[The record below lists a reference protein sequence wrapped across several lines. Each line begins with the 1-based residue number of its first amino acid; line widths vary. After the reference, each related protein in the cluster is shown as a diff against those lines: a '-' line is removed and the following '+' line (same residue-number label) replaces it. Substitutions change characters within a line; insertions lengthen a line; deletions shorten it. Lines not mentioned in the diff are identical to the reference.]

1 MIRNTLAWIL
11 MLAAPAIAQKQD
23 DQRKPAPPPE
33 VKRTVD
39 AITGRWTGQM
49 TARVPGAPAE
59 SFNWTMDCR
68 TIAQGAGASCTNT
81 GKASIGVMAES
92 CLLAYD
98 PEGKAVHYMCVT
110 SMGEV
115 HDHKGAWKDANT
127 IEFEPLRAGMMG
139 QLVTETNRWYFPDA
153 NTIDK
158 TSEVTLADGSSMN
171 FEFKA
176 KRNRGVLLKVGAH

>member
-1 MIRNTLAWIL
+1 MTSKLFLTILVLAMPVL
-11 MLAAPAIAQKQD
+11 AQKQD
-23 DQRKPAPPPE
+23 AQTKPPTTAPPPE
-33 VKRTVD
+33 VSKTVD
-39 AITGRWTGQM
+39 AINGTWSGSM
-49 TARVPGAPAE
+49 VAHVPGFPAE
-59 SFNWTMDCR
+59 TFNWTMECR
-68 TIAQGAGASCTNT
+68 VVAQGAGVLCTNS

-115 HDHKGAWKDANT
+115 HDHKGTWKDGKT

-139 QLVTETNRWYFPDA
+139 QQITETLTWHFPDV

-158 TSEVTLADGSSMN
+158 KSEVKLADGSSMS
-171 FEFKA
+171 FEFNG
-176 KRNRGVLLKVGAH
+176 KRR